1 MNLVLAGTSD
11 ARELCEKIKDSGYLL
26 TATVVTDS
34 AKESL
39 ERSGIPVRVGRLS
52 VDGFVRLIEEIGAER
67 IIDASHPFAEEA
79 HRTAMEAAKKADIPY
94 VRFERP
100 GLVYDNHPLI
110 TIVNSYEEAAR
121 IAKEKKGNIM
131 LTTGSKTLEIFAE
144 YLLGDPEINVCC
156 RMLPRKD
163 NMEKCEAL
171 GFPQKNIIAMQGPFI
186 RELNVA
192 LYKQYGTT
200 LMITKESGKVGAV
213 DEKVTAALE
222 LGIEVIIISRPQIEF
237 GEVYTDF
244 EGVLSALR
252 QADRGKISF

>member
-1 MNLVLAGTSD
+1 MKLVLAGTSD
-11 ARELCEKIKDSGYLL
+11 ARELCVKLKEAGHLL
-26 TATVVTDS
+26 TATVVTES

-39 ERSGIPVRVGRLS
+39 EQSGIPVRVGRLP
-52 VDGFVRLIEEIGAER
+52 VEGFVSLIKEIDAKC

-79 HRTAMEAAKKADIPY
+79 HRTAMEAAKRVNIPY
-94 VRFERP
+94 IRFERP

-121 IAKEKKGNIM
+121 IAKERKGNIM
-131 LTTGSKTLEIFAE
+131 LTTGSKTLEVFAK
-144 YLLGDPEINVCC
+144 YLLDDPEINVCC

-186 RELNVA
+186 KELNVA
-192 LYKQYGTT
+192 LYRQYRTT

-213 DEKVTAALE
+213 DEKVTAAIE

-244 EGVLSALR
+244 EGILARVESE
-252 QADRGKISF
+252 